1 LPIVGYFA
9 LHYATSL
16 SLTVILSIFLSIMGA
31 VSFLAFL
38 IRAWALWRTKSDCH
52 PARSGESL
60 GFRLLLLEICL
71 HVLRA
76 HRADHERHHDREP
89 PNRLITAIYLD
100 TLGLGANGHCRSDA
114 GFAYQSPLSNVSLQ
128 RGDPLRPGVYIIVE
142 DVVAVDGKQGSAW
155 RQAWNDRYLFSPVF
169 RKVLSHIERTWA
181 ATGLS
186 VVAIVWGVV
195 FGVDNREIGYALGER
210 ISYPCIFM
218 AFTNTA
224 RAGLYHLPGEQLS
237 RSSQ

>member
-1 LPIVGYFA
+1 
-9 LHYATSL
+9 
-16 SLTVILSIFLSIMGA
+16 MGA

-52 PARSGESL
+52 PL
-60 GFRLLLLEICL
+60 GLENRWAFDCCFWKFVFMFC
-71 HVLRA
+71 VLTA
-76 HRADHERHHDREP
+76 
-89 PNRLITAIYLD
+89 LITSGITTENLQIV
-100 TLGLGANGHCRSDA
+100 LL
-114 GFAYQSPLSNVSLQ
+114 PLSILILWVSGQMVIVEVMLALHIRVLFQMSSLQ

-155 RQAWNDRYLFSPVF
+155 RQAWNDRCLFSPVF
-169 RKVLSHIERTWA
+169 RKFLSHIERTWA

-186 VVAIVWGVV
+186 VVAIVWSVV

-210 ISYPCIFM
+210 ISYPCNFM

-224 RAGLYHLPGEQLS
+224 RAGLYHLPGEQLW